1 MKKKLEQLKMTV
13 EGSIRRLCNRMTPG
27 KRLVVILLLG
37 AVFTAVNLYMTIWA
51 VYEITRNDYE
61 PISIEDFR
69 ELTLPFDD
77 SINLLNEKQDEH
89 TIE

>member
-1 MKKKLEQLKMTV
+1 MKKKLEQLKVTV
-13 EGSIRRLCNRMTPG
+13 EGFIRRLCNRMTPE